1 MVIKIK
7 HPKIKQSGRHERETE
22 RTLNQMRSKSQEE
35 FASYTAKKLGLPYID
50 LHITPIASDDVAL
63 ISEENAKKYNV
74 AAFHSTGKSLKLGT
88 STPENK
94 EMHAF
99 ISDQKDKKGW
109 TVELFVISQSSLE
122 KLLHHYKN
130 AYFIDSVDMMRLT
143 LTGDDLEEFE
153 QGLGQLLKLKDNLDA
168 LPTTDILNILFSG
181 AIKLN
186 ASDIHIE
193 PQKNNV
199 RIRYRIDGVLQNI
212 VEIPEHTYQLII
224 NRIKL
229 MSKMKIN
236 IRDQAQDGHF
246 SFDIDDN
253 KLIDVRVSTIPGKV
267 FEGIVMRLLR
277 SDSVTVDINSLGL
290 KGKAFEDVQKNIA
303 KNAGMIL
310 TTGPTGSGKTTT
322 LYTLIN
328 HIKTPETK
336 ILTIE
341 DPIEYQIDGISQ
353 TQIAKDRGYTFAK
366 GLRAAVRQDPDV
378 ILVGEIRD
386 DETAEVAVNAALTG
400 HLVLSTL
407 HTNNAIATIP
417 RLMELGVKP
426 TLIPSATNI
435 FMGQRL
441 VRTLCNDCKEQ
452 YEPAQDTIDVFMKMI
467 SLISPKAKLEV
478 PKTITKIYRSIG
490 CDKCHNTGY
499 KGRVGIFEILTMS
512 AKIEQMILDM
522 ESETQIM
529 KEALEEGFVT
539 MTQDGVLKALDGTTT
554 FEEIMRVTTEGELI
568 EQLYEDL
575 MSQSLSRGIFVDYRL
590 HELAQQNA
598 QNFDAMNKAI
608 NEVEDKDLLP
618 IILSYGAVLKSSDI
632 HIEPQED
639 YVDIRMRVDGV
650 LQSITKLPIIGYPL
664 LLSHVKIISNIP
676 TTIRQGV
683 SDSRFRIMY
692 EQEDTTENKVDVRV
706 SVIVGGY
713 GETIV
718 LRLLSRDNIS
728 LDVHSIGIRDY
739 NLDRIMSQVTKPYG
753 IVLNTGP
760 TGSGKTTT
768 LYSVLNEI
776 SNPDVKII
784 TIENPIEYQ
793 LDGILQTQIDKEAG
807 YTFGTA
813 LRALLRQDPDVLL
826 VGEIRDEE
834 TAATAVNAA
843 LTGHLLISSLH
854 TNDAIGAIQR
864 LINLGVSTD
873 DLTTATNAFIAQRLV
888 RVLCDCKKS
897 QPLTDADKDIVT
909 KIIDGISEKA
919 TIKKPQIESA
929 FIPGKCEKCNSIG
942 YKGRTTVS
950 EVFIMDDNLREMI
963 TRHALAPEIKKKAI
977 DNGMLTME
985 QDAILKVLEGITTLE
1000 EARRVTTL

>member
-7 HPKIKQSGRHERETE
+7 QSNKNQEPRHARETE
-22 RTLNQMRSKSQEE
+22 RTIKQMQSQGQEE
-35 FASYTAKKLGLPYID
+35 YASHLAKKLGLPYVD
-50 LHITPIASDDVAL
+50 LNITPVSSDDIAI
-63 ISEENAKKYNV
+63 ISEEDALKYNISV
-74 AAFHSTGKSLKLGT
+74 FHRTGRTLKLGT
-88 STPENK
+88 PTPED
-94 EMHAF
+94 EVMLQF
-99 ISDQKDKKGW
+99 ISDLQEKHGW
-109 TVELFVISQSSLE
+109 TIELFVISQQSLD
-122 KLLHHYKN
+122 KLLHQYKS
-130 AYFIDSVDMMRLT
+130 AYFIDAIDTMRLT
-143 LTGDDLEEFE
+143 LSGKDLEDFE
-153 QGLGQLLKLKDNLDA
+153 DGLGKLLSLKDNLDA
-168 LPTTDILNILFSG
+168 LPTTEILNIMFSG
-181 AIKLN
+181 AIKLG

-193 PQKNNV
+193 PQRESV

-212 VEIPEHTYQLII
+212 VEFPEHTYKLIV

-236 IRDQAQDGHF
+236 IKDQAQDGHF
-246 SFDIDDN
+246 SFDLDDSS
-253 KLIDVRVSTIPGKV
+253 KIDVRVSTIPGKK

-290 KGKAFEDVQKNIA
+290 QGKAFEDIQKNIE

-336 ILTIE
+336 IITIE

-353 TQIAKDRGYTFAK
+353 TQISKERGYTFAK
-366 GLRAAVRQDPDV
+366 GLRAIVRQDPDV
-378 ILVGEIRD
+378 VLVGEIRD
-386 DETAEVAVNAALTG
+386 DETADVAVNAALTG

-407 HTNNAIATIP
+407 HTNNAIATVP

-435 FMGQRL
+435 FMAQRL
-441 VRTLCNDCKEQ
+441 VRTLCEHCKSE
-452 YEPAQDTIDVFMKMI
+452 YEPAKDTIDLFMKMI
-467 SLISPKAKLEV
+467 SLISPKAKLDV
-478 PKTITKIYRSIG
+478 PKNIKTIYKAVG

-499 KGRVGIFEILTMS
+499 KGRIGIFEILTMS
-512 AKIEQMILDM
+512 NKIEQLILDM
-522 ESETQIM
+522 AGETDIM

-539 MTQDGVLKALDGTTT
+539 MTQDGVLKALAGVTTL
-554 FEEIMRVTTEGELI
+554 EEVMRVTTEGELI
-568 EQLYEDL
+568 ESLYDEL
-575 MSQSLSRGIFVDYRL
+575 MSQSLSRGIFVS
-590 HELAQQNA
+590 HSTQESTKANA
-598 QNFDAMNKAI
+598 QNFDSMNKLI
-608 NEVEDKDLLP
+608 NEVEDKDVLP
-618 IILSYGAVLKSSDI
+618 AILSYGAALKSSDI
-632 HIEPQED
+632 HVEPQEE
-639 YVDIRMRVDGV
+639 YVDIRMRIDGV
-650 LQSITKLPIIGYPL
+650 LQSIAKMPIVSYPL
-664 LLSHVKIISNIP
+664 LLSKVKIISNIP

-692 EQEDTTENKVDVRV
+692 EQADQTETNVDVRV
-706 SVIVGGY
+706 SIIVGGY

-718 LRLLSRDNIS
+718 MRLLSQDS
-728 LDVHSIGIRDY
+728 VKLDIHAIGIRDY

-776 SNPDVKII
+776 SSPDIKII

-807 YTFGTA
+807 YTFDTA

-834 TAATAVNAA
+834 TATTAVNAA

-854 TNDAIGAIQR
+854 TNDAVGAIQR

-873 DLTTATNAFIAQRLV
+873 DMTTATNAFIAQRLV
-888 RVLCDCKKS
+888 RVLCSCKKEQAIS
-897 QPLTDADKDIVT
+897 QRDRE
-909 KIIDGISEKA
+909 IIMKTIEGISPKA
-919 TIKKPQIESA
+919 TIAKPQTEKI
-929 FIPGKCEKCNSIG
+929 FTPNGCDKCNSIG
-942 YKGRTTVS
+942 YKGRTTIS
-950 EVFIMDDNLREMI
+950 EVFIMDDDLRELI
-963 TRHALAPEIKKKAI
+963 SSHALAPEVKKKAVE
-977 DNGMLTME
+977 NGMLTME
-985 QDAILKVLEGITTLE
+985 QDAILKALEGVTTLE